1 MYPISSVTVRSASA
15 NRKAFTYNENNKKH
29 DNNKKGDVFM
39 NKKMRLWVAGTV
51 GVLMT
56 GLMSVNAYAL
66 EEKDVIGTWYVN
78 ELSMGG
84 DILFHPGVM
93 GMEVTVDIKEGGQM
107 ETITSY
113 SGEEPEAD
121 QSEWKIENDKLLMT
135 YSDQTVEC
143 EYADG
148 KITITADGTTMIL
161 SQEKEEYEPYVPG
174 KPVENPTM
182 EDFKGEWIC
191 TLMDAF
197 GMQMPVNSE
206 LTGFEMM
213 LSIQEDKSE
222 LRGATPHF
230 LPRLTPKPAQEWLPA
245 NFTVH
250 SDFSS
255 TISAIRLL
263 SPATS
268 VIGGFLHRQSRVHYW
283 LYLCHTSCHTDTP

>member
-1 MYPISSVTVRSASA
+1 MYPIGSVTVRSASA

-161 SQEKEEYEPYVPG
+161 SQEKEVIP
-174 KPVENPTM
+174 
-182 EDFKGEWIC
+182 
-191 TLMDAF
+191 
-197 GMQMPVNSE
+197 
-206 LTGFEMM
+206 
-213 LSIQEDKSE
+213 
-222 LRGATPHF
+222 LRP
-230 LPRLTPKPAQEWLPA
+230 
-245 NFTVH
+245 
-250 SDFSS
+250 SMSS
-255 TISAIRLL
+255 TIFSN
-263 SPATS
+263 
-268 VIGGFLHRQSRVHYW
+268 IGFQRRMDLHFDGCIWNGDAGQF
-283 LYLCHTSCHTDTP
+283 

>member
-1 MYPISSVTVRSASA
+1 MYPIGSVTVRSASA

-182 EDFKGEWIC
+182 EEFKGEWIC

-255 TISAIRLL
+255 LFLPYGYFHRLL
-263 SPATS
+263 P
-268 VIGGFLHRQSRVHYW
+268 L
-283 LYLCHTSCHTDTP
+283 

>member
-121 QSEWKIENDKLLMT
+121 QSERKIENDKLLMT

-148 KITITADGTTMIL
+148 KITITADGTTMI
-161 SQEKEEYEPYVPG
+161 QR
-174 KPVENPTM
+174 KPTAMIFQYIMIGMSINQSM
-182 EDFKGEWIC
+182 IIHWI
-191 TLMDAF
+191 
-197 GMQMPVNSE
+197 
-206 LTGFEMM
+206 
-213 LSIQEDKSE
+213 
-222 LRGATPHF
+222 
-230 LPRLTPKPAQEWLPA
+230 
-245 NFTVH
+245 
-250 SDFSS
+250 
-255 TISAIRLL
+255 
-263 SPATS
+263 
-268 VIGGFLHRQSRVHYW
+268 
-283 LYLCHTSCHTDTP
+283 

>member
-1 MYPISSVTVRSASA
+1 
-15 NRKAFTYNENNKKH
+15 
-29 DNNKKGDVFM
+29 
-39 NKKMRLWVAGTV
+39 MRLLIVEDEKELCNTISKSLYESGYEVDTCYDGYEALDYILTEDYDLI
-51 GVLMT
+51 VLDLNLPGMD
-56 GLMSVNAYAL
+56 GM
-66 EEKDVIGTWYVN
+66 
-78 ELSMGG
+78 
-84 DILFHPGVM
+84 DILRELRKENEETKVLILSARSQIIDKVEGLDA
-93 GMEVTVDIKEGGQM
+93 GANDYMEK
-107 ETITSY
+107 
-113 SGEEPEAD
+113 PEAD

-222 LRGATPHF
+222 LIIIESGEA
-230 LPRLTPKPAQEWLPA
+230 KEAEAEEAPAEEPEE
-245 NFTVH
+245 N
-250 SDFSS
+250 
-255 TISAIRLL
+255 
-263 SPATS
+263 
-268 VIGGFLHRQSRVHYW
+268 
-283 LYLCHTSCHTDTP
+283 